1 MLNKTTGFRGING
14 KPLAGK
20 LVKNSITAS
29 WPKREEVIW
38 KDVARFYAAIRSAN
52 FLGSIVRWYGIG
64 MEFRSFDKKIEF
76 RSEGISFSNRRMCKM
91 KGEKK
96 RTEHEKNYA
105 SLLHRKKIS
114 NWRKCRAC
122 KKNA

>member
-1 MLNKTTGFRGING
+1 MLNKTAGFRGING

-52 FLGSIVRWYGIG
+52 FLGSIVRYGIG

-96 RTEHEKNYA
+96 RREHEKNTIT
-105 SLLHRKKIS
+105 LP
-114 NWRKCRAC
+114 
-122 KKNA
+122 

>member
-1 MLNKTTGFRGING
+1 MLNKTAGFRGING

-52 FLGSIVRWYGIG
+52 FLGSIVRYGIG

-76 RSEGISFSNRRMCKM
+76 RSEGISFSKRREQNTRKITLPFSIE
-91 KGEKK
+91 KRFRIGENVVRVK
-96 RTEHEKNYA
+96 RMRKN
-105 SLLHRKKIS
+105 
-114 NWRKCRAC
+114 
-122 KKNA
+122 